1 MGLVRIQR
9 CHFHEYCGFLLPMKC
24 TSVNPSDDSA
34 SVTSTTLLRAACNR
48 QPAAWEHLV
57 RTYSRRMYRWC
68 RFAGLQ
74 PADAADAVQEALRSV
89 AGNLQTF
96 RRDRPGDTFRG
107 WLRRIVDN
115 KVRDHYRGLAKQA
128 DQGQGGSTA
137 MQFLAAASTCDA
149 MDSGEER
156 STPSAAAFDPRVAQV
171 VERVRQEVGQ
181 RNWRLFWRVSVDGQ
195 SAVDVGRE
203 FGVTA
208 NTVRIVKMRVL
219 RRLRAE
225 VASFGALDG

>member
-1 MGLVRIQR
+1 
-9 CHFHEYCGFLLPMKC
+9 MKC
-24 TSVNPSDDSA
+24 SSVNPSDDSA
-34 SVTSTTLLRAACNR
+34 SVTSTTLLRAACDR
-48 QPAAWEHLV
+48 QPAAWEDLV

-89 AGNLQTF
+89 AGNLQAF

-115 KVRDHYRGLAKQA
+115 KVRDHYRGLARQA
-128 DQGQGGSTA
+128 DRAQGGSTA
-137 MQFLAAASTCDA
+137 MQFLAAASSSGA
-149 MDSGEER
+149 MDSGEEP
-156 STPSAAAFDPRVAQV
+156 STPPATALDPRIPRVI
-171 VERVRQEVGQ
+171 ERVRQEVGQ

-195 SAVDVGRE
+195 SAVDVGCE

-208 NTVRIVKMRVL
+208 NTVGIVKMRVL

-225 VASFGALDG
+225 VASFGSLDG